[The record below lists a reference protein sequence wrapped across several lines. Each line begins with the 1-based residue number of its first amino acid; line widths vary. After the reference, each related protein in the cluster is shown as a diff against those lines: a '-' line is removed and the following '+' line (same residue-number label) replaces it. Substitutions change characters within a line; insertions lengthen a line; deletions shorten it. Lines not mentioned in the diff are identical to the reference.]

1 MSDGRRAGRA
11 GAGRYDNGVTAPG
24 RRRAYGGDHD
34 SPSTADGADEAVE
47 AQGAEVVVFPLR
59 SDRIPQPG
67 PHHRREIEAPVRIR
81 CYRHEGIVVANHRR
95 FPGLAGLAA
104 TWELAPTHGPTLT
117 APAELPD
124 LRPGETA
131 AVPLPFTLPEDG
143 GEAWLTLRVVTAEAE
158 PSVPRGT
165 EVCAPRIRLRAAAPV
180 LTLARPPA
188 DDEPR
193 LDALVRKVAPAHHE
207 PVLP

>member
-11 GAGRYDNGVTAPG
+11 GAGLCDNGVTAPG
-24 RRRAYGGDHD
+24 RRRPYGGDHD
-34 SPSTADGADEAVE
+34 SPCTTDGADEAG
-47 AQGAEVVVFPLR
+47 GAEVVVFPR
-59 SDRIPQPG
+59 RIDRIPQPD
-67 PHHRREIEAPVRIR
+67 PYHRREIEAPVRIR

-104 TWELAPTHGPTLT
+104 AWELAPADGPALT

-131 AVPLPFTLPEDG
+131 AVPLPFTLPVDG
-143 GEAWLTLRVVTAEAE
+143 GEAWLTLRVVTAGDE

-180 LTLARPPA
+180 LTPARTPA
-188 DDEPR
+188 DVEPR
-193 LDALVRKVAPAHHE
+193 LDALVRRAARAHHE
-207 PVLP
+207 PFLP